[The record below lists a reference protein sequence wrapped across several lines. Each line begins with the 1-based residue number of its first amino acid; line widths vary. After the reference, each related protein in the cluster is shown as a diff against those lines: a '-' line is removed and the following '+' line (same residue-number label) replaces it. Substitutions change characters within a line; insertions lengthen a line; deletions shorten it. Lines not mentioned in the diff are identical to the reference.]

1 MKVRW
6 EVPMKYIIKTISTPN
21 PTISLPLAVI
31 EKLKI
36 SERDSITI
44 SIGAIK
50 ETVTLIN
57 HVDRDQCIY
66 LSNAIYKKI
75 LLPEFI
81 DAYEIKVE
89 NEILIIGPVIGMLI
103 RGKIDELT
111 KQRIKI
117 YKNYLIDYK
126 HLNGLI
132 LLFTFDGIDVKNK
145 LITGYAF
152 NPKEHDWEEGIFPF
166 PSVVFLRKPIK
177 ESIRGELFGLVGNR
191 FFNSH
196 VFNKWE
202 MWEWLSENEHIRK
215 YLPETVLGEN
225 IENVQ
230 RLIDAHKETFIKP
243 MAGMQ
248 GAGIFQ
254 LSKVGQEFHLC
265 YRVKGKNIITVFDTW
280 EAVEYYLRSEIS
292 LKNYIVQQR
301 IPLLTKENRV
311 MDVRVIVGKNHNG
324 DWVVPGM
331 ITKYGD
337 IDSIVS
343 NISSGGSAQKVWK
356 SLCEIFQ
363 NDFKKAFKKYMEI
376 EKLALTCCK
385 VLESKGLHL
394 GYIGIDIGMDENHN
408 LWLIEINNRSPDMTI
423 ALDADDFQLYYK
435 IKSAPLH
442 YAKWLSGFGGERR
455 SGL

>member
-1 MKVRW
+1 MRGETHMKH
-6 EVPMKYIIKTISTPN
+6 IIKTISTPN
-21 PTISLPLAVI
+21 PTISLPLNVI
-31 EKLKI
+31 EKLLI
-36 SERDSITI
+36 SDRESITI
-44 SIGAIK
+44 SIGAMK
-50 ETVTLIN
+50 ESVTLL
-57 HVDRDQCIY
+57 HHDHRQPCIY
-66 LSNAIYKKI
+66 LSNEIYNK
-75 LLPEFI
+75 LFLPHFI
-81 DAYEIKVE
+81 DVYEIAFD
-89 NEILIIGPVIGMLI
+89 NDTLIIGPVIGLLI

-132 LLFTFDGIDVKNK
+132 LLFTSDGIDVKNK
-145 LITGYAF
+145 LINGYAF
-152 NPKEHDWEEGIFPF
+152 NPKEHEWEEGIFPF

-177 ESIRGELFGLVGNR
+177 EVIRKKLTGLIGNK

-202 MWEWLSENEHIRK
+202 MWEWLSDHEQIRK

-230 RLIDAHKETFIKP
+230 RLIDAHQETFIKP
-243 MAGMQ
+243 KAGMQ
-248 GAGIFQ
+248 GSGIFQ
-254 LSKVGQEFHLC
+254 LSKVGQEYNLT
-265 YRVKGKNIITVFDTW
+265 YRIKDKNIITVLDNW
-280 EAVEYYLRSEIS
+280 QAVENYLKSEIS

-301 IPLLTKENRV
+301 IPLLTKDNRV

-324 DWVVPGM
+324 DWIVPGM
-331 ITKYGD
+331 VTKFGE

-356 SLCEIFQ
+356 SLCDIFQ

-376 EKLALTCCK
+376 EKLAITCCK

-423 ALDADDFQLYYK
+423 ALDAEDYQLYYK

-442 YAKWLSGFGGERR
+442 YAKWLSGLGGERQG
-455 SGL
+455 GL

>member
-1 MKVRW
+1 MKL
-6 EVPMKYIIKTISTPN
+6 IIKTISTPK
-21 PTISLPLAVI
+21 PTISLPLNVL
-31 EKLKI
+31 EKLFI
-36 SERDSITI
+36 SDRDSITI
-44 SIGAIK
+44 SIGAVK
-50 ETVTLIN
+50 ETVILM
-57 HVDRDQCIY
+57 HHDDMEQCIY
-66 LSNAIYKKI
+66 LSKTIYNKFF
-75 LLPEFI
+75 LPEFI
-81 DAYEIKVE
+81 DVYEIAVK
-89 NEILIIGPVIGMLI
+89 NEILMIGPVIGLLI
-103 RGKIDELT
+103 RGKVDELT

-132 LLFTFDGIDVKNK
+132 LLFTSDGIDVKNK
-145 LITGYAF
+145 LINGFAF
-152 NPKEHDWEEGIFPF
+152 NPKEHEWEEGIFPF
-166 PSVVFLRKPIK
+166 PSVVFLRKQIK
-177 ESIRGELFGLVGNR
+177 GLIRRNLFGLIGNK

-202 MWEWLSENEHIRK
+202 MWEWLSDNEEIRK
-215 YLPETVLGEN
+215 NLPETVLGEN

-230 RLIDAHKETFIKP
+230 RLLDAHQETFIKP
-243 MAGMQ
+243 KAGMQ
-248 GAGIFQ
+248 GFGIYQ
-254 LSKVGQEFHLC
+254 LSKAGQEFILT
-265 YRVKGKNIITVFDTW
+265 YRLKDKNIITVFENW
-280 EAVEYYLRSEIS
+280 KAVENYLKSELS

-301 IPLLTKENRV
+301 IQLLTKENRV

-324 DWVVPGM
+324 DWIVPGM
-331 ITKYGD
+331 VTKFGEK
-337 IDSIVS
+337 DSIVS
-343 NISSGGSAQKVWK
+343 NISSGGSAQKVWN

-363 NDFKKAFKKYMEI
+363 DDFKMAFKKYMEI

-423 ALDADDFQLYYK
+423 ALDADDYQLYYK

-455 SGL
+455 GGL

>member
-1 MKVRW
+1 
-6 EVPMKYIIKTISTPN
+6 MKYIIKTISIPN
-21 PTISLPLAVI
+21 PTISLPLAVL
-31 EKLKI
+31 EKLEI
-36 SERDSITI
+36 SERNSIII

-50 ETVTLIN
+50 ETVTLMHHDN
-57 HVDRDQCIY
+57 RDQCIY
-66 LSNAIYKKI
+66 LSNAIYKKF

-89 NEILIIGPVIGMLI
+89 NEILQIGPVIGMLI

-132 LLFTFDGIDVKNK
+132 LLFTTDGIDVKNK
-145 LITGYAF
+145 LIYGYAF
-152 NPKEHDWEEGIFPF
+152 NPKEHEWEEGIFPF
-166 PSVVFLRKPIK
+166 PSVVFLRRPIK
-177 ESIRGELFGLVGNR
+177 ESIRKKLFGLIGNK

-202 MWEWLSENEHIRK
+202 MWEWLSDNEQIRK
-215 YLPETVLGEN
+215 YLPETVLCEN

-254 LSKVGQEFHLC
+254 LSKVGQEFNLC

-324 DWVVPGM
+324 DWIVPGM
-331 ITKYGD
+331 ITKFGD
-337 IDSIVS
+337 KDSIVS

-356 SLCEIFQ
+356 SLCETFQ
-363 NDFKKAFKKYMEI
+363 DDYKKAFKKYMEI
-376 EKLALTCCK
+376 EGLALTCCK
-385 VLESKGLHL
+385 VLEGRGLHL

-442 YAKWLSGFGGERR
+442 YAKWLSSFGGERR
-455 SGL
+455 GGL

>member
-1 MKVRW
+1 MNH
-6 EVPMKYIIKTISTPN
+6 ILKTISTPN
-21 PTISLPLAVI
+21 PTISLPLNVL
-31 EKLKI
+31 EKLLLGDR
-36 SERDSITI
+36 ESITI
-44 SIGAIK
+44 SFGAIK
-50 ETVTLIN
+50 ETVALMHHDN
-57 HVDRDQCIY
+57 LEQCIY
-66 LSNAIYKKI
+66 LSDAIYNKCF
-75 LLPEFI
+75 LPKFI
-81 DAYEIKVE
+81 DVYEIAFV

-103 RGKIDELT
+103 RGKVDELT

-132 LLFTFDGIDVKNK
+132 LLFTLDGIDEKNK
-145 LITGYAF
+145 LINGYAF
-152 NPKEHDWEEGIFPF
+152 NPKEHEWEEGIYPF

-177 ESIRGELFGLVGNR
+177 ESIRKKLYGLIGTN

-202 MWEWLSENEHIRK
+202 MWEWLSGHEQIRK

-225 IENVQ
+225 IDNIK
-230 RLIDAHKETFIKP
+230 RLLDAHQETFIKP
-243 MAGMQ
+243 RAGMQ
-248 GAGIFQ
+248 GSGIYQ
-254 LSKVGQEFHLC
+254 LSKVDQEFILT
-265 YRVKGKNIITVFDTW
+265 YRVKDKNIITVFENW
-280 EAVEYYLRSEIS
+280 EGVEYYLTSEIN
-292 LKNYIVQQR
+292 LQNYIVQQR
-301 IPLLTKENRV
+301 IRLLTKENRV

-324 DWVVPGM
+324 DWIVPGM
-331 ITKYGD
+331 VTKFGEK
-337 IDSIVS
+337 DSIVS

-376 EKLALTCCK
+376 EKLALTSCK

-423 ALDADDFQLYYK
+423 ALDADDYQLYYK
-435 IKSAPLH
+435 IKSSPLH
-442 YAKWLSGFGGERR
+442 YAKWLSGFGGEKRD
-455 SGL
+455 GL